1 MTLGLAPKK
10 PHPKVPRR
18 HGEGGKSHLTV
29 LQGLAALSLDALSSV
44 AYGPEAIVVVLVAAG
59 SGALTAMLPITLVI
73 AGLLAVL
80 VVSYRQV
87 IAVHPDGGGAYAVA
101 KKDLGRPV
109 SLMAA
114 ASLIIDY
121 VLTVAVSLAAGA
133 ASLASAFPVL
143 SDHLLAVCLIALFG
157 LTVVNLRG
165 IADTA
170 RVLMLPT
177 VLFIVSVI
185 GVIVVGLFRAHPAA
199 TVGTSQS
206 FPAIEALGV
215 LLVLKAFS
223 AGCSALTG
231 VEAIANA
238 VPMFR
243 QPRVKR
249 AQHTELMLGLL
260 LGAMLIGLSLLI
272 RRHHVVPRGGVTLLA
287 QLTAGAFGTG
297 WPYYAI
303 SLIVTLVL
311 GIAANTSFGG
321 LPVLMSILAKDDRL
335 PHLFALRSE
344 RPVHR
349 WGVVALAVL
358 AGVMLVVVSADTQ
371 RLIPLF
377 AIGVFV
383 GFTISQIG
391 LVRHWSMQRPDGW
404 LPRAL
409 INGVGAVLTAVA
421 GIVLL
426 ATKFLAGAWIVVL
439 TVPLL
444 MLLFSRIER
453 YYTRV
458 RDQLGLDGTPPRPTR
473 THSLVIVPLGRVDM
487 VAAAALNA
495 ASSLG
500 DEVVVVAVF
509 DDRTKADAMRADWA
523 RWNPGPRLDI
533 IDSPQHSLVH
543 PVIGYVE
550 QVARNGR
557 QVAVLIPQA
566 EPLHGRYRILQNQ
579 RGILMAGLLSA
590 RTDVVV
596 CLLKLQLDL

>member
-1 MTLGLAPKK
+1 ML
-10 PHPKVPRR
+10 KV
-18 HGEGGKSHLTV
+18 
-29 LQGLAALSLDALSSV
+29 
-44 AYGPEAIVVVLVAAG
+44 
-59 SGALTAMLPITLVI
+59 
-73 AGLLAVL
+73 
-80 VVSYRQV
+80 
-87 IAVHPDGGGAYAVA
+87 
-101 KKDLGRPV
+101 
-109 SLMAA
+109 
-114 ASLIIDY
+114 
-121 VLTVAVSLAAGA
+121 
-133 ASLASAFPVL
+133 
-143 SDHLLAVCLIALFG
+143 
-157 LTVVNLRG
+157 
-165 IADTA
+165 
-170 RVLMLPT
+170 
-177 VLFIVSVI
+177 
-185 GVIVVGLFRAHPAA
+185 
-199 TVGTSQS
+199 
-206 FPAIEALGV
+206 
-215 LLVLKAFS
+215 FS

-249 AQHTELMLGLL
+249 AQHTELL

-272 RRHHVVPRGGVTLLA
+272 RRHHVEPRGGVTLLA

-321 LPVLMSILAKDDRL
+321 LPVLMSVLAKDDRL

-421 GIVLL
+421 GVVLL

-444 MLLFSRIER
+444 ILLFSRIEC

-458 RDQLGLDGTPPRPTR
+458 RDQLELDGTPPRPTR

-543 PVIGYVE
+543 PVSGYVE
-550 QVARNGR
+550 

-579 RGILMAGLLSA
+579 RGILMAGLLSS

>member
-101 KKDLGRPV
+101 KKDLGRTV

-143 SDHLLAVCLIALFG
+143 SDHLLAVCLIALFL

-165 IADTA
+165 IADSA

-206 FPAIEALGV
+206 FPAVEALGV

-272 RRHHVVPRGGVTLLA
+272 RSHHVVPRGGVTLLA

-321 LPVLMSILAKDDRL
+321 LPVLMSVLAKDDRL

-358 AGVMLVVVSADTQ
+358 AAVMLVVVSADTQ

-409 INGVGAVLTAVA
+409 VNGVGAVLTAVA

-458 RDQLGLDGTPPRPTR
+458 RDQLGWDGTPPRPTR
-473 THSLVIVPLGRVDM
+473 TP
-487 VAAAALNA
+487 
-495 ASSLG
+495 
-500 DEVVVVAVF
+500 
-509 DDRTKADAMRADWA
+509 
-523 RWNPGPRLDI
+523 
-533 IDSPQHSLVH
+533 
-543 PVIGYVE
+543 
-550 QVARNGR
+550 
-557 QVAVLIPQA
+557 
-566 EPLHGRYRILQNQ
+566 
-579 RGILMAGLLSA
+579 
-590 RTDVVV
+590 
-596 CLLKLQLDL
+596 